1 MESALPGRGSGAG
14 ASTEPVY
21 SSEGSGTE
29 GATATGCSC
38 LLLQNLELRK
48 KNINIMHRASGRN

>member
-14 ASTEPVY
+14 ASTEPVH

-29 GATATGCSC
+29 DAMATGCSC
-38 LLLQNLELRK
+38 SLPQNLELRK
-48 KNINIMHRASGRN
+48 KTQT